1 MGDIEPPILR
11 TVSKVSEIPAEQWNA
26 CANPDPAHYN
36 PFTDHAFLLAL
47 EESGSAIPE
56 TGWAAQHLILE
67 SSDAGQIAGIVP
79 LYLKSHSQGEYIF
92 DHGWAEA
99 WHRAGGQY
107 YPKLLSAIPFTP
119 AGGSR
124 LLIRSGPA

>member
-11 TVSKVSEIPAEQWNA
+11 TVRKVAEIPADQWNA
-26 CANPDPAHYN
+26 CANPHPGRYN

-47 EESGSAIPE
+47 EESGSAVPE
-56 TGWAAQHLILE
+56 TGWSAQHLIIE
-67 SSDAGQIAGIVP
+67 NSEAGQIAGIVP

-92 DHGWAEA
+92 DYGWAEA

-107 YPKLLSAIPFTP
+107 YPKLLSAIPF
-119 AGGSR
+119 
-124 LLIRSGPA
+124 